1 MHALLPQTYLL
12 VLLPAYY
19 SYFCRHQQCYR
30 LWIESYVVAEPFEWY
45 GRVSFDLV
53 PFNIPYN
60 ASALRHT
67 SKWSYTASISTPSKF
82 TANSKLI
89 TELSVSWPDGEG
101 PGAKDYNWAVCVV
114 HLPDIM
120 NFGAGPG
127 INGCNTAIIED
138 LITISAAKAILPLV
152 CGGIASFPVPHV
164 CKGAMA

>member
-1 MHALLPQTYLL
+1 MRCFLKLTFWFFCLLIIPTSAAISSAIGFGSSPTSLL
-12 VLLPAYY
+12 SPLNGT
-19 SYFCRHQQCYR
+19 
-30 LWIESYVVAEPFEWY
+30 